1 MNGLLMR
8 IYILRHGNAENP
20 AHRKNDEDRELTDEG
35 HEEVSAVARRA
46 RHAKVDPDL
55 VISSPYIRAV
65 QTAEIAAKDLEY
77 SEQIAR
83 SRVLEPDS
91 DPQSVW
97 EEIRTH
103 TNIAQLLLVGH
114 EPLLSRTVAHL
125 LGCPSL
131 VVKMATGTMVSLDA
145 EDLGRQP
152 HATLRWMLTPKLAR
166 GNHG

>member
-1 MNGLLMR
+1 MR

-20 AHRKNDEDRELTDEG
+20 AHRKTDEERELTDEG
-35 HEEVSAVARRA
+35 RAEVSAVARRA
-46 RHAKVDPDL
+46 NHAKVRPDL

-65 QTAEIAAKDLEY
+65 QTAQIAADELEY
-77 SEQIAR
+77 SDQIAR

-103 TNIAQLLLVGH
+103 TAVAQLLLVGH

-131 VVKMATGTMVSLDA
+131 VVKMATGTMVSVET
-145 EDLGRQP
+145 EDFAKQP
-152 HATLRWMLTPKLAR
+152 RAVLRWMLTPKLAR